1 MNVILTQLYNVT
13 NFIKKRYIFYMKK
26 LSAVIFAFL
35 IVFTTAVS
43 AHEKENKNKDEETE
57 INKEVGNSDINKNKT
72 QIKIKD
78 EDNDDED
85 EKTNKKEFHI
95 KGVISAF
102 DTTSIT
108 VGGQAIKIDSKI
120 TKEFKQRGNIAVGM
134 YAKIEGIINNGTYY
148 AKEIVVNNRNKK
160 DITPTPS
167 SSISVTPSASPT
179 ITPTGTITATPTGTA
194 TPTIT
199 GVQSAQAQQ
208 VIALDI
214 IKEALEK
221 ILNVLKGMKI

>member
-1 MNVILTQLYNVT
+1 M
-13 NFIKKRYIFYMKK
+13 FYMKK

-35 IVFTTAVS
+35 IIFTTAVS

-57 INKEVGNSDINKNKT
+57 INTEVSNSDFGKNKT

-85 EKTNKKEFHI
+85 GKTNKKEFQI
-95 KGVISAF
+95 KGVISAY
-102 DTTSIT
+102 DATSIT

-120 TKEFKQRGNIAVGM
+120 TKEFKQRGKIAVGM
-134 YAKIEGIINNGTYY
+134 YAKVEGIINNGVYY
-148 AKEIVVNNRNKK
+148 AEEIVVNNRDKK

-167 SSISVTPSASPT
+167 SSISVTPSVSPTTSPTGTIT
-179 ITPTGTITATPTGTA
+179 ITPTGTV

-199 GVQSAQAQQ
+199 GTQSAQTQQ

-221 ILNVLKGMKI
+221 ILNALKGIKI